1 VIFKKLKDAN
11 LLHSK
16 LHRALAQFNKERNKV
31 IHPIKRQKIVN
42 PDGSTY
48 FCLSLKPEVVVPHS
62 ATKRDA
68 DRYFRY
74 FCRIIDLSGGESP
87 RHNEEVSRARP
98 SMDDMVK
105 QAQKRWE

>member
-1 VIFKKLKDAN
+1 MIFKKLKDAN

-31 IHPIKRQKIVN
+31 IHPIKMQKIVN